1 MSGIEGINY
10 IPNDLFEEIDKTL
23 LEDEV
28 FNVEAMENGVF
39 VNVNKPLDEVNIQ
52 DKYRVREVLDDIL
65 IKGYCDHDLIHFM
78 QFLGKVPLYLD
89 EVFLIEALEDEVRD
103 DLYNRYF
110 IVTKNREVEG
120 LNLDK
125 GKFRVHRF
133 NM

>member
-1 MSGIEGINY
+1 
-10 IPNDLFEEIDKTL
+10 
-23 LEDEV
+23 
-28 FNVEAMENGVF
+28 
-39 VNVNKPLDEVNIQ
+39 
-52 DKYRVREVLDDIL
+52 
-65 IKGYCDHDLIHFM
+65 M